1 MESKQIELLT
11 ILAKKIKTQR
21 KVRTKIVASLQSAKI
36 LTKNGKFTA
45 HYRTLNKVAT
55 VQK

>member
-21 KVRTKIVASLQSAKI
+21 KVRTKIVESLQSAKI